1 MNFYIKTIKL
11 WFKHNDTA
19 VEYEFHKNK
28 VNVITGDSSTG
39 KSSILS
45 IIDYCLLSGVSN
57 IVEDVI
63 NENIKWYGLSF
74 SLRDIDYVIIR
85 KNPKD
90 GGANQIFFEQTDN
103 FPLIFEPNS
112 DRGQLIMKLNE
123 LFGSPRRTY
132 NVIDRQIS
140 TTFRSF
146 LSVNYLTED
155 AIATQNT
162 YFDTKFFKDPDV
174 DAIIS
179 EITKI
184 SIGIDEQQKHELETK
199 LLELRK
205 KLDDENNRRTRVES
219 KVSEYEDKLK
229 VLFSQAVDLGICER
243 TDDACNIEGIQC
255 EISKAL
261 DFYDKVYNSKEQFKQ
276 INELRR
282 KRTIIRRNLE
292 KCNSLRDDIVHY
304 NEYIDQVEDSL
315 LPIDFIT
322 KHLDDVVYYEDT
334 RRLIENLKATLENVR
349 KNGRHKKAVPEDLL
363 AQIERHQLE
372 YQQINNEFKKLN
384 VLLRKS
390 MDVDW
395 LIKVIQ
401 LKHTYETM
409 SKPQR
414 AIMSDAEYLNLEQEF
429 NNVRQKLEKLVTN
442 KYERLSAL
450 NNTIKDYFSV
460 AHGLSDAYNSCQ
472 PRFDIE
478 HQALYL
484 KREGEEFVITN
495 VGSKCNYMF
504 MHLCTFLGIHE
515 HVIKERIDYIPSFMF
530 IDQPSIPF
538 YADNSDG
545 DIKDND
551 DKKRLGFA
559 FHLINI
565 FMERIIIFI
574 YKHPFQ
580 IILIEHA
587 DSSYWQDKYQ
597 YFETRYEFVKGKDS
611 GLVPEYIYHRI

>member
-1 MNFYIKTIKL
+1 M
-11 WFKHNDTA
+11 
-19 VEYEFHKNK
+19 
-28 VNVITGDSSTG
+28 
-39 KSSILS
+39 
-45 IIDYCLLSGVSN
+45 
-57 IVEDVI
+57 
-63 NENIKWYGLSF
+63 
-74 SLRDIDYVIIR
+74 
-85 KNPKD
+85 
-90 GGANQIFFEQTDN
+90 
-103 FPLIFEPNS
+103 
-112 DRGQLIMKLNE
+112 
-123 LFGSPRRTY
+123 
-132 NVIDRQIS
+132 
-140 TTFRSF
+140 
-146 LSVNYLTED
+146 
-155 AIATQNT
+155 
-162 YFDTKFFKDPDV
+162 
-174 DAIIS
+174 
-179 EITKI
+179 
-184 SIGIDEQQKHELETK
+184 
-199 LLELRK
+199 
-205 KLDDENNRRTRVES
+205 
-219 KVSEYEDKLK
+219 
-229 VLFSQAVDLGICER
+229 
-243 TDDACNIEGIQC
+243 
-255 EISKAL
+255 
-261 DFYDKVYNSKEQFKQ
+261 
-276 INELRR
+276 
-282 KRTIIRRNLE
+282 
-292 KCNSLRDDIVHY
+292 
-304 NEYIDQVEDSL
+304 
-315 LPIDFIT
+315 PIDFIT

-565 FMERIIIFI
+565 FMERIIRFI

-597 YFETRYEFVKGKDS
+597 YFETRYEVVKGKDS

>member
-1 MNFYIKTIKL
+1 
-11 WFKHNDTA
+11 
-19 VEYEFHKNK
+19 
-28 VNVITGDSSTG
+28 
-39 KSSILS
+39 
-45 IIDYCLLSGVSN
+45 
-57 IVEDVI
+57 
-63 NENIKWYGLSF
+63 
-74 SLRDIDYVIIR
+74 
-85 KNPKD
+85 
-90 GGANQIFFEQTDN
+90 
-103 FPLIFEPNS
+103 
-112 DRGQLIMKLNE
+112 
-123 LFGSPRRTY
+123 
-132 NVIDRQIS
+132 
-140 TTFRSF
+140 
-146 LSVNYLTED
+146 
-155 AIATQNT
+155 
-162 YFDTKFFKDPDV
+162 
-174 DAIIS
+174 
-179 EITKI
+179 
-184 SIGIDEQQKHELETK
+184 
-199 LLELRK
+199 
-205 KLDDENNRRTRVES
+205 
-219 KVSEYEDKLK
+219 
-229 VLFSQAVDLGICER
+229 
-243 TDDACNIEGIQC
+243 
-255 EISKAL
+255 
-261 DFYDKVYNSKEQFKQ
+261 
-276 INELRR
+276 
-282 KRTIIRRNLE
+282 
-292 KCNSLRDDIVHY
+292 
-304 NEYIDQVEDSL
+304 
-315 LPIDFIT
+315 
-322 KHLDDVVYYEDT
+322 
-334 RRLIENLKATLENVR
+334 
-349 KNGRHKKAVPEDLL
+349 
-363 AQIERHQLE
+363 
-372 YQQINNEFKKLN
+372 
-384 VLLRKS
+384 

-429 NNVRQKLEKLVTN
+429 NNARQKLEKLVTN

-530 IDQPSIPF
+530 IDQPSMPF

-565 FMERIIIFI
+565 FMERIIRFI

>member
-1 MNFYIKTIKL
+1 MNFYIKKIKL
-11 WFKHNDTA
+11 WFKHNRGTK
-19 VEYEFHKNK
+19 EYVFDKDK

-63 NENIKWYGLSF
+63 NENIEWYGLSF
-74 SLRDIDYVIIR
+74 NLRDIDYVIIR

-90 GGANQIFFEQTDN
+90 GGSNQIYFEQTDN
-103 FPLIFEPNS
+103 FPLVFEPNS

-162 YFDTKFFKDPDV
+162 YFDTKFFKDPDI

-205 KLDDENNRRTRVES
+205 KLDDENNRRARVEN
-219 KVSEYEDKLK
+219 KVSEYEEKLK
-229 VLFSQAVDLGICER
+229 VLFSQVVDLGICEQ
-243 TDDACNIEGIQC
+243 TDDACNIESLQC

-276 INELRR
+276 ISELRK
-282 KRTIIRRNLE
+282 KRTIIKRNLE
-292 KCNSLRDDIVHY
+292 KCNSLRDDIVRY

-363 AQIERHQLE
+363 AQIERYQLE
-372 YQQINNEFKKLN
+372 YQKINNEFKKQN

-395 LIKVIQ
+395 LMKLIQ

-414 AIMSDAEYLNLEQEF
+414 AIMSDAEYINLEQEIK
-429 NNVRQKLEKLVTN
+429 NVQQQLEQLVTN
-442 KYERLSAL
+442 KDERLSAL
-450 NNTIKDYFSV
+450 NNRIKDYFSV
-460 AHGLSDAYNSCQ
+460 AHGLSDAYNSCL

-515 HVIKERIDYIPSFMF
+515 HAIKEGIDYIPSFMF

-551 DKKRLGFA
+551 DKKRLGYA
-559 FHLINI
+559 FNLINI
-565 FMERIIIFI
+565 FMDRIIRFI

-587 DSSYWQDKYQ
+587 DSSYWQDKYPN
-597 YFETRYEFVKGKDS
+597 FETRYEFVKGKDS
-611 GLVPEYIYHRI
+611 GLIPDFIYPKQ

>member
-1 MNFYIKTIKL
+1 MNFYIKKIKL
-11 WFKHNDTA
+11 WFKHNRGTK
-19 VEYEFHKNK
+19 EYVFDKDK

-63 NENIKWYGLSF
+63 NENIEWYGLSF
-74 SLRDIDYVIIR
+74 NLRDIDYVIIR

-90 GGANQIFFEQTDN
+90 GGSNQIYFEQTDN
-103 FPLIFEPNS
+103 FPLVFEPNS

-162 YFDTKFFKDPDV
+162 YFDTKFFKDPDI

-184 SIGIDEQQKHELETK
+184 SIGIDEQQKHELETN

-205 KLDDENNRRTRVES
+205 KLDDENNRRARVEN
-219 KVSEYEDKLK
+219 KVSEYEEKLK
-229 VLFSQAVDLGICER
+229 VLFSQVVDLGICEQ
-243 TDDACNIEGIQC
+243 TDDACNIESLQC

-276 INELRR
+276 ISELRK
-282 KRTIIRRNLE
+282 KRTIIKRNLE
-292 KCNSLRDDIVHY
+292 KCNSLRDDIVRY

-363 AQIERHQLE
+363 AQIERYQLE
-372 YQQINNEFKKLN
+372 YQKINNEFKKQN

-395 LIKVIQ
+395 LMKLIQ

-414 AIMSDAEYLNLEQEF
+414 AIMSDAEYINLEQEIK
-429 NNVRQKLEKLVTN
+429 NVQQQLEQLVTN
-442 KYERLSAL
+442 KDEKLSAL
-450 NNTIKDYFSV
+450 NNRIKDYFSV
-460 AHGLSDAYNSCQ
+460 AHGLSDAYNSCL

-515 HVIKERIDYIPSFMF
+515 HAIKEGIDYIPSFMF

-551 DKKRLGFA
+551 DKKRLGYA
-559 FHLINI
+559 FNLINI
-565 FMERIIIFI
+565 FMERIIRFI